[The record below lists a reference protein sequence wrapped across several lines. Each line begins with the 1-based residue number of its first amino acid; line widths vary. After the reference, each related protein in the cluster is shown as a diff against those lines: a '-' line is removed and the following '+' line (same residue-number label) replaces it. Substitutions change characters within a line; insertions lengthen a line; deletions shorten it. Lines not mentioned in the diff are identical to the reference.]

1 MRAGHDREQRAITEM
16 TSEEEQVLEANKNF
30 YSALQDLNLE
40 AMEAVWLQE
49 DWVRCVHPGWNLL
62 EGWDAVRESWQH
74 IFQNTNFMRVAV
86 GVQLIRV
93 ENSTAW
99 VCCTEKITSAAE
111 GRFDSAYVQATNIFE
126 LRNGAWYVV
135 HHHASPLPSPWP
147 EDGKAEVVQ

>member
-1 MRAGHDREQRAITEM
+1 MRAEHCGQRALTEM
-16 TSEEEQVLEANKNF
+16 TREEEQVLEANKNF
-30 YSALQDLNLE
+30 YSALQDLSLE

-62 EGWDAVRESWQH
+62 EGWEAVRESWQH

-86 GVQLIRV
+86 GIQLIRV
-93 ENSTAW
+93 ENSLAW

-111 GRFDSAYVQATNIFE
+111 GRFDSAHVQATNIFE